1 MTEEHVDDFTADDIK
16 SLIRGIGEPSPTR
29 KALETA
35 LSLWGYDYHN
45 PLATMRH
52 NDGLVRRMAAASLH
66 AAADALGSAASKY
79 KQARVP
85 EPTRAIPFP
94 TNEARLAMARGND
107 LAKRIRGYA
116 SIISAMETPITDGFA
131 KQLRA
136 ERETLENLITADI
149 QAVIAARRIATLASA
164 VSIDDLDTSVRTD
177 EIARACDVYESVI
190 RNRAKSIQI

>member
-1 MTEEHVDDFTADDIK
+1 MTEAHVDEFTAADITD
-16 SLIRGIGEPSPTR
+16 LIRGNREPSPTR

-66 AAADALGSAASKY
+66 EAADALGTTASKY

-116 SIISAMETPITDGFA
+116 GIISAMETPITDGFA
-131 KQLRA
+131 KRLRA
-136 ERETLENLITADI
+136 EHETLENLITADI

-164 VSIDDLDTSVRTD
+164 VYIDDLDTSVRTD

-190 RNRAKSIQI
+190 RSRAKSIQI